1 MPHIVATLAPLDHY
15 AGPIERREAFLSFL
29 FYFDPRFVRI
39 QGILDLCSIKSIHG
53 NRDNIINYL
62 VKSPHKLNYSEAIT
76 IFESYLADGYT
87 SKGIYFTKLEGKT
100 AIVVDDLTQKTNLTK
115 FINKY
120 WRYLRLDRSDKIPK
134 TNAKIMSKGLIDF
147 LVYDGFDVKTVT
159 DIINEI
165 FSEETGLDRYLKE
178 SFTEADVG
186 SEKSY
191 LKSFLAKDCFSEAFS
206 YLVENVYNDP
216 KKHCE
221 MLRKR
226 PLLLRYDKKSDNFA
240 YCKSDTLVNITTL
253 LY

>member
-1 MPHIVATLAPLDHY
+1 MITQKRPEEEVVKSSFRNKILSFSKCEHDTRTLEIMLGFLPHIVATLAPLDHY

-53 NRDNIINYL
+53 NRGNIINYL

-120 WRYLRLDRSDKIPK
+120 CGFKFNKIE
-134 TNAKIMSKGLIDF
+134 L
-147 LVYDGFDVKTVT
+147 
-159 DIINEI
+159 
-165 FSEETGLDRYLKE
+165 
-178 SFTEADVG
+178 
-186 SEKSY
+186 
-191 LKSFLAKDCFSEAFS
+191 
-206 YLVENVYNDP
+206 
-216 KKHCE
+216 
-221 MLRKR
+221 
-226 PLLLRYDKKSDNFA
+226 
-240 YCKSDTLVNITTL
+240 
-253 LY
+253 